1 MTVLTAPGVYI
12 EEIPSGT
19 RSITGVATSITA
31 FVGGTSRGPIDTPTA
46 CESFAD
52 FERLF
57 GGLHRDS
64 PLSQAVRHFY
74 LNGGR
79 QALIVRA
86 VNTEPGITL
95 LADVGLTTDATLIG
109 FQAEVSDV
117 SGTAFTLT
125 ITGIHEDGSLSTDAT
140 ASATID
146 LSDADP
152 QADIEGMS
160 GGDGPLVSVDG
171 SLPDAAPPEGT
182 WTSGPNASG
191 VAALQVGAA
200 PWAASGILG
209 TDLQLVAANPGVWG
223 NRLRAEVSTPADA
236 PSGTFQLT
244 LSELDDAGNPVTQ
257 EVHRA
262 VSHEPSHARW
272 LPRVLERRSNL
283 CRVGSATF
291 AAPAD
296 GDAVRLSGGADG
308 LPPSSAHVLGEDAPR
323 TGMYALRNADLF
335 NLLCL
340 PLASWSA
347 SATSPDPL
355 LWNSAMTFVEEE
367 RAFLIMDPPEEWATA
382 AAATAAVTTFA
393 TRSDNAALYFP
404 RVMAADPLQEGR
416 AAEFPPCGVVAGI
429 MARTDAQR
437 GIWKAPAGIDATAR
451 GVVELTTK
459 LTDVQ
464 QGTLNDFGVNAFR
477 SFPVYGTVLWGARTL
492 SGANV
497 LASEWKYVPVRRL
510 ALYLQESLYR
520 GTQWAVF
527 EPNDEPLWRE
537 LRLAIGSFLHGLF
550 RQGAF
555 AGASPAEAYF
565 VKCDRET
572 TTQADIDL
580 GIVNVL
586 VGFAPLKPAEFVI
599 LRIQQLVSQA
609 G

>member
-1 MTVLTAPGVYI
+1 MTVVLTAPGVYI
-12 EEIPSGT
+12 QEVPSGT
-19 RSITGVATSITA
+19 RSIAGGATSITA
-31 FVGGTSRGPIDTPTA
+31 FVGGASRGPLNQPTS

-64 PLSQAVRHFY
+64 PMSQAVRHFY

-79 QALIVRA
+79 QALVVRV
-86 VNTEPGITL
+86 VNADAGIEL
-95 LADVGLTTDATLIG
+95 VADVGLTTDATLVG
-109 FQAEVSDV
+109 FQAQVSDV
-117 SGTAFTLT
+117 SGTSFTLT
-125 ITGIHEDGSLSTDAT
+125 ITGTNGDGELSTDAL

-146 LSDADP
+146 LAAADP
-152 QADIEGMS
+152 AADIAAMTGT
-160 GGDGPLVSVDG
+160 DGQLVSVAG
-171 SLPDAAPPEGT
+171 SLPSDPPPEGT
-182 WTSGPNASG
+182 WTSGPNTGG
-191 VAALQVGAA
+191 VQALQVGAA
-200 PWAASGILG
+200 ARAATGILG
-209 TDLQLVAANPGVWG
+209 TDLQLVAANPGTWG
-223 NRLRAEVSTPADA
+223 NHIRAEASTPADA
-236 PSGTFQLT
+236 PAGTFQLN
-244 LSELDDAGNPVTQ
+244 LLELDNAGNPIAQ

-262 VSHEPSHARW
+262 VSHDANHARW
-272 LPRVLERRSNL
+272 LPRVLQRRSNL
-283 CRVGSATF
+283 CRVGSTLF

-296 GDAVRLSGGADG
+296 ASTTLLSGGSDG
-308 LPPSSAHVLGEDAPR
+308 VAPGQSDLQGQDSAR
-323 TGMYALRNADLF
+323 TGMFALRNADGF

-340 PLASWSA
+340 PLESWSTA
-347 SATSPDPL
+347 DTS
-355 LWNSAMTFVEEE
+355 LWTAAMTFVEEE
-367 RAFLIMDPPEEWATA
+367 RAFLIVDPPEEWATA
-382 AAATAAVTTFA
+382 TAATSAVTTFA

-404 RVMAADPLQEGR
+404 RILAADPLQEGR
-416 AAEFPPCGVVAGI
+416 AGEFPPCGVVAGI

-437 GIWKAPAGIDATAR
+437 GIWKAPAGIDTTAR
-451 GVVELTTK
+451 GVVELSAK
-459 LTDVQ
+459 LTDTQ
-464 QGTLNDFGVNAFR
+464 QGVLNDFGVNAFR
-477 SFPVYGTVLWGARTL
+477 TFPAYGTVLWGARTL

-510 ALYLQESLYR
+510 ALYLQENLYR

-527 EPNDEPLWRE
+527 EPNDEPLWSE

-555 AGASPAEAYF
+555 AGASPNEAYF

-572 TTQADIDL
+572 TPQADIDL